1 MLTLVTVLLNAVTK
15 NRANNKEGK
24 WKQVPTKLQKL
35 KQLRRCIL
43 VNEKSKA
50 EKFFDNLSFADMYLG
65 QAPGY
70 VARRAGR
77 GEKCHDYNH
86 KRVFSVRIFAANSFE
101 EMQIM
106 NSKYHSQQ
114 LCWDCKNA
122 CGRCSWSQSFTPVRG
137 WVAEA
142 TTINTQV
149 TGRNQ
154 KHYNITM
161 DSYDIKECPL
171 FERG

>member
-1 MLTLVTVLLNAVTK
+1 MLTLVIRLNRWGTK
-15 NRANNKEGK
+15 NREIKKKEGGN
-24 WKQVPTKLQKL
+24 VPTKLQKL

-50 EKFFDNLSFADMYLG
+50 EKYFENLSFADMYLG

-86 KRVFSVRIFAANSFE
+86 KRVFSVKIFAANSFE

-137 WVAEA
+137 GVAEE
-142 TTINTQV
+142 TPINTLGP
-149 TGRNQ
+149 GRNQ
-154 KHYNITM
+154 KHYNITRE
-161 DSYDIKECPL
+161 SYAIKECPL
-171 FERG
+171 CERG